1 MKKILIGCLITLT
14 IGNLTGCTNKKVN
27 NEINTI
33 TNEVN
38 TTTSENSEN
47 QETNKTNTTT
57 EKNTENQE
65 INETE
70 DYKPEFVIVNYN
82 DEGVYLY
89 KIIRCNQ
96 YKAKELEEYIKS
108 SGESAN
114 VTLTFANDSELNGNE
129 YKYGENGE
137 YCFIRMINGDRIETY
152 DVLEIK
158 PMESLKTEQAFEEEY
173 KEKCFKIDYIGSN
186 KSSTITVIKCTEEEI
201 QYIER
206 TKFEAHSEIL
216 ATNEVNNNLQGIIG
230 NYGSTGEKAYIKLF
244 SGNDSCYYKVIE

>member
-114 VTLTFANDSELNGNE
+114 VTLTFANDNELNGNE

-173 KEKCFKIDYIGSN
+173 KERCFKIDYIG
-186 KSSTITVIKCTEEEI
+186 
-201 QYIER
+201 
-206 TKFEAHSEIL
+206 
-216 ATNEVNNNLQGIIG
+216 
-230 NYGSTGEKAYIKLF
+230 
-244 SGNDSCYYKVIE
+244 